1 MQEVQLVATK
11 NLFGKEL
18 RIYGTIEKPLFLAK
32 DIAEMI
38 EHSDVSAMIRN
49 VDEHEKVSMTNPNNV
64 CGGQNAWFL
73 TEDGLYEV
81 LMQSRKPIAKQF
93 KAQVKAILKEIRLNG
108 GYIPRKNKKDLIVN
122 GYNIMNRIG
131 GVNFND
137 MQFLKEYNQALA
149 NIQEREI
156 GDLYIY
162 DSLSYQTLHNR
173 LESNGYGDI
182 TPEQVEEAMLKLGF
196 FSYDMYGNEVMDYMR
211 VRCDGE
217 YTMFTYVGFREL
229 YSYFADNKL
238 TRRYKTN
245 NRMSLRQQLDREKE
259 ERDIQEKE
267 IMDML
272 NRHSHN
278 K

>member
-1 MQEVQLVATK
+1 MQKVQLIATK

-18 RIYGTIEKPLFLAK
+18 RIYGSIENPLFLAK
-32 DIAEMI
+32 DVAELI
-38 EHSDVSAMIRN
+38 EYGFDSKGNRDTNGMLRTIDEEEKEKNVNPINNRVS
-49 VDEHEKVSMTNPNNV
+49 
-64 CGGQNAWFL
+64 WFL
-73 TEDGLYEV
+73 TENGLNEL

-108 GYIPRKNKKDLIVN
+108 GYIQTKNNTKKELIVN

-137 MQFLKEYNQALA
+137 MQFLKEYDQALA
-149 NIQEREI
+149 NIQGREI

-162 DSLSYQTLHNR
+162 DSLSYQTLHDR
-173 LESNGYGDI
+173 LKSNGYGDI

-196 FSYDMYGNEVMDYMR
+196 FSYDMYGKEVMDYMR

-229 YSYFADNKL
+229 YSYFADAKL

-245 NRMSLRQQLDREKE
+245 DRMSLRQQLDREKE
-259 ERDIQEKE
+259 KRDI
-267 IMDML
+267 
-272 NRHSHN
+272 
-278 K
+278 

>member
-1 MQEVQLVATK
+1 MQELQLVATG

-18 RIYGTIEKPLFLAK
+18 RIYDSIEKPLFLAADVAEWIGHT
-32 DIAEMI
+32 DISRM
-38 EHSDVSAMIRN
+38 VN
-49 VDEHEKVSMTNPNNV
+49 LVDENEKLKRIMYVS
-64 CGGQNAWFL
+64 GQNRQMWVL
-73 TEDGLYEV
+73 TEDGVYEV

-137 MQFLKEYNQALA
+137 MQFLKEYDQALA
-149 NIQEREI
+149 NIQGREI

-162 DSLSYQTLHNR
+162 DSLSYQTLHDR

-196 FSYDMYGNEVMDYMR
+196 FSYDMYGKEVMDYMR

-245 NRMSLRQQLDREKE
+245 DRMSLRQQLDREKE
-259 ERDIQEKE
+259 KQDIQHKE
-267 IMDML
+267 LMDML
-272 NRHSHN
+272 ESHSHN

>member
-1 MQEVQLVATK
+1 MQELQLVATG

-18 RIYGTIEKPLFLAK
+18 RIYSSIEHPLFLAK
-32 DIAEMI
+32 DVADWIGYEVSNVSKMVKNVNEDEKLIARTNNT
-38 EHSDVSAMIRN
+38 SA
-49 VDEHEKVSMTNPNNV
+49 T
-64 CGGQNAWFL
+64 FL

-137 MQFLKEYNQALA
+137 MQFLKEYDQALA

-162 DSLSYQTLHNR
+162 DSLSYKTLHDR

-196 FSYDMYGNEVMDYMR
+196 FSYDIYGKEVMDYMR

-259 ERDIQEKE
+259 ERDIKEKE
-267 IMDML
+267 LMDML
-272 NRHSHN
+272 HN
-278 K
+278 NNK

>member
-1 MQEVQLVATK
+1 MQEVQLIATK

-18 RIYGTIEKPLFLAK
+18 RIYGTIENPLFLAK

-38 EHSDVSAMIRN
+38 EHNNITHMMN
-49 VDEHEKVSMTNPNNV
+49 MVDTNEKLTYTICNS
-64 CGGQNAWFL
+64 GQGREMWFL
-73 TEDGLYEV
+73 TEDGLNEI

-108 GYIPRKNKKDLIVN
+108 GYIPGNNKKELISN
-122 GYNIMNRIG
+122 GYNIMNRMG
-131 GVNFND
+131 NVNFND
-137 MQFLKEYNQALA
+137 MQFLKEYDKSLE
-149 NIQEREI
+149 NIQRREI
-156 GDLYIY
+156 GDLAIY
-162 DSLSYQTLHNR
+162 DSLSFQMLHDR
-173 LESNGYGDI
+173 IKSNGYGDI

-196 FSYDMYGNEVMDYMR
+196 FSYDIYGKEVMDYMR

-217 YTMFTYVGFREL
+217 YTMFTYIGFREL
-229 YSYFADNKL
+229 YSYFTDNKL

-245 NRMSLRQQLDREKE
+245 DRMSLRQQLDREKE
-259 ERDIQEKE
+259 KRDIKEKE

-272 NRHSHN
+272 YNNN